1 MRQISS
7 SIFTAPTFGLEEA
20 KELKARAKKWIEQ
33 IDKKARTMGV
43 ISKTEI
49 IEETTSIVA
58 GIVEFAEREG
68 ANLIVMGT
76 RGKTGFSRLQLGS
89 VAKGVVLYAHCPVP
103 VVR

>member
-7 SIFTAPTFGLEEA
+7 SIFTAPTFGLEEP